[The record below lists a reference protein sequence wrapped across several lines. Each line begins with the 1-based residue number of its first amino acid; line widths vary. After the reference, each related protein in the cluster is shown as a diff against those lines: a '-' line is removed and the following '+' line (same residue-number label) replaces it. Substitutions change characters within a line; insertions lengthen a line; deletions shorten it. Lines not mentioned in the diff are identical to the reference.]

1 MASFTAALTRGA
13 LAGLI
18 AGVPQVALTQ
28 IMTGPLGLPRE
39 QADIGPRFVRR
50 VTQRFVGTT
59 PSSPTQ
65 WIAATIFHFGYAAQ
79 WGAVYALS
87 QQWRRTPPL
96 VGGPMLAALI
106 YALAFSSWGA
116 ATQTGTE
123 RHPRS
128 RPLRETLMHWTAAL
142 SFSLTV
148 AYAYEW
154 LRRRQASSAPVEDPL
169 PTLPLEGMSA
179 KPIFAP
185 RSGGQGRG
193 SITETT

>member
-1 MASFTAALTRGA
+1 MASFTVALTRGA

-128 RPLRETLMHWTAAL
+128 LPLRETLMHWTAAL
-142 SFSLTV
+142 SFSLST
-148 AYAYEW
+148 ACAFEW
-154 LRRRQASSAPVEDPL
+154 LRRRHASSGPVEDPF
-169 PTLPLEGMSA
+169 PTLPSDG
-179 KPIFAP
+179 
-185 RSGGQGRG
+185 GGQGRG
-193 SITETT
+193 SIAETT

>member
-1 MASFTAALTRGA
+1 MASFTAALTSGA

-28 IMTGPLGLPRE
+28 IMTGPLGLSRE

-50 VTQRFVGTT
+50 LTQRAAGTT

-65 WIAATIFHFGYAAQ
+65 WIAATFFHFGYAVQ
-79 WGAVYALS
+79 WGAIYALS

-96 VGGPMLAALI
+96 VGGPRLAAVI

-116 ATQTGTE
+116 ATQSGTE
-123 RHPRS
+123 RHPRH
-128 RPLRETLMHWTAAL
+128 RPLRETLMHGTAAL
-142 SFSLTV
+142 SFSLTT

-154 LRRRQASSAPVEDPL
+154 LRRQELPEPVEDPL
-169 PTLPLEGMSA
+169 PTLPLGG
-179 KPIFAP
+179 
-185 RSGGQGRG
+185 GGQGRG
-193 SITETT
+193 SITETA